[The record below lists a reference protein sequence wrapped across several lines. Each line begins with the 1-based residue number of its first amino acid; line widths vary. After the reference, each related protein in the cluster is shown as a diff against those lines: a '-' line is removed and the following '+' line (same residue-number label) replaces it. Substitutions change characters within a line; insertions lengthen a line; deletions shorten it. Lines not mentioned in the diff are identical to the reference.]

1 MDALCEVLI
10 ADRSQRLLERTGRRL
25 DDFVHTL
32 GGSNSS
38 GGGGGDTTQQQTL
51 PSSAADAS
59 PA

>member
-32 GGSNSS
+32 GGGS
-38 GGGGGDTTQQQTL
+38 GGGGGDTAQQQTQL
-51 PSSAADAS
+51 SSAADADAS